1 MRFRT
6 AKGHQIMMNDT
17 QNFFYI
23 AHANGQTWIELG
35 AEGTVDI
42 FSTNSVNVR
51 TQGDINLHADRDI
64 NMFAGRNINMKS
76 KENTNIGAG
85 VITANYDGR
94 VKHKTFIGK
103 DVFVGSGVT
112 IIAPVTIG
120 DRVIVAAGS
129 TVTEDIASNGLAI
142 ARSKQMNKPNYY
154 DVWLKKIGK

>member
-1 MRFRT
+1 VEIKKCILHDGVKASHLT
-6 AKGHQIMMNDT
+6 YLGDT
-17 QNFFYI
+17 EI
-23 AHANGQTWIELG
+23 L
-35 AEGTVDI
+35 
-42 FSTNSVNVR
+42 
-51 TQGDINLHADRDI
+51 
-64 NMFAGRNINMKS
+64 
-76 KENTNIGAG
+76 ENTNIGAG

-129 TVTEDIASNGLAI
+129 TVTDNIPSNGLGI
-142 ARSKQMNKPNYY
+142 ARSKQMNKLNYY